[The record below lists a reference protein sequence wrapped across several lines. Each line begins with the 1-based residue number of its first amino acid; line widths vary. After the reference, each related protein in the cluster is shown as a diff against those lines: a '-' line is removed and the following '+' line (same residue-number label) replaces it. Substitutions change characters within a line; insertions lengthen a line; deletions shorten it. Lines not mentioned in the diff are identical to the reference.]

1 MEKIYGA
8 KFKAFKPYAKYPPK
22 ISDLD
27 SNKIQVATFF
37 TTDAVISEK
46 GYVQLEDPQSMILPQ
61 NVIPLVR
68 EDVARNSTA
77 TSALDAVQAALTT
90 EDLMAM
96 DKKVDS
102 ERQDPDQVAGEWL
115 TSKGLA

>member
-1 MEKIYGA
+1 
-8 KFKAFKPYAKYPPK
+8 
-22 ISDLD
+22 
-27 SNKIQVATFF
+27 
-37 TTDAVISEK
+37 
-46 GYVQLEDPQSMILPQ
+46 VQLEDPQSMILPQ

-68 EDVARNSTA
+68 EDVASNSTA

-90 EDLMAM
+90 EDLMALN
-96 DKKVDS
+96 KKVDS

>member
-1 MEKIYGA
+1 
-8 KFKAFKPYAKYPPK
+8 
-22 ISDLD
+22 
-27 SNKIQVATFF
+27 
-37 TTDAVISEK
+37 
-46 GYVQLEDPQSMILPQ
+46 MILPQ

-115 TSKGLA
+115 TSRASPSPRSVGQESASADAPGCRVRRAPPTREVHRADRRLRRCRRAGHRDQRSAPASR